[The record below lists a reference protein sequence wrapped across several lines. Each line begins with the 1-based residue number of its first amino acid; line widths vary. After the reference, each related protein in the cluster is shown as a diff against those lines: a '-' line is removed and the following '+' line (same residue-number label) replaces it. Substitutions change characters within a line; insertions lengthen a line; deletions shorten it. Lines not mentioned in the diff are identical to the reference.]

1 MEYFYCCL
9 LLLSL
14 SLVHAAVSTVYHVM
28 PDNANG
34 IAKVTNTHT
43 LQYYIS
49 NVDTVVTSHS
59 QLIFQP
65 GEYYLNADLVISN
78 VHNFTLSGSNS
89 TLKCIGYASMVVVN
103 VANFIIENISLIN
116 CGKYLAHDLNF
127 STDYDIIEPSS
138 NGSMFLHNCTS
149 VLIENVTIKVKAGNV
164 GIFAVNVKGYSKI
177 LHTSIIMDYTNCPK
191 NNNHPTQRDGVVLY
205 FNDGKG
211 KNSSNFLISKFH
223 YKAIGVCSCSSQ
235 YAIALVLLQKH
246 YSVSV
251 TIHDTRFSNFTNTGA
266 VYYYGE
272 TCGLYVHNKL
282 TIENCVVSD
291 NTGSFTMFHILLYNY
306 GCFGRAAMK
315 QKRNQQYNKISFINC
330 DFSNNFNISSV
341 IYIIPANSWAIT
353 GYFIIKG
360 SVFCNNIKTHL
371 LNMDND
377 IIIARDFV
385 NYVIIFNTTISSN
398 NHSDGRD
405 LIFMKN
411 GWINFIGPI
420 VITHNCLYEN
430 VVKLHL
436 ASAVFKYYIEISH
449 NIARQLFDNLYFL
462 IKENTTI
469 TIFGNIVYSIV
480 KQTVVLTASTHPTCP
495 IQFYSEQGNLDHVTV
510 LTFKIIVKYNTLMWS
525 NYFVENNKLFVNC
538 MWLSGT
544 AFYNRKA
551 TDVFKAVLNAANN
564 MLVNET
570 TARIIP
576 MSICQCNDNER
587 PTCKIPN
594 LGNVFPGQTVSI
606 GLRVSNLHTRKIRS
620 PITLVVINVSEC
632 NIVHTSQLAQ
642 AHLTS
647 GCNVYSYTL
656 WPNNYK
662 MVTTCELFI
671 GLSDLARGVADMFY
685 VTLDHCPIGFTP
697 QPNKKACDCDPVLE
711 NSFLSIESCN
721 VDDGTILR
729 PAKSWINA
737 DVMYNGIQSYCI
749 SKQCPLDYCLPYSL
763 YIDLSVPDMQC
774 QSNRSGVLCGQCQD
788 GLSTVFGSSKCK
800 HCSNKSLFI
809 IAPLAIAGIVL
820 VLALFIFNLTI
831 TNGTINPFI
840 FYVNILSINFS
851 LIFPKCPYLVNCL
864 LLSLFNLDLG
874 IETCFYDGMDDYAKT
889 LLRLSFP
896 LYLIILAICLI
907 VGSRYS
913 TKIQRLTAQ
922 RALPVLATLFLLSY
936 TKIMFTVCEVLFC
949 YSSIIRIPNNS
960 ITMIW
965 MVDVSAPL
973 FGVKFLI
980 AFLPCIIMLVILLFF
995 NLLLLFARKLSH
1007 FKVINTFKPLLDAYF
1022 GPYKDKFYYWTGLKL
1037 LVRATVLVYQL

>member
-1 MEYFYCCL
+1 
-9 LLLSL
+9 
-14 SLVHAAVSTVYHVM
+14 
-28 PDNANG
+28 
-34 IAKVTNTHT
+34 
-43 LQYYIS
+43 
-49 NVDTVVTSHS
+49 
-59 QLIFQP
+59 
-65 GEYYLNADLVISN
+65 
-78 VHNFTLSGSNS
+78 
-89 TLKCIGYASMVVVN
+89 
-103 VANFIIENISLIN
+103 
-116 CGKYLAHDLNF
+116 
-127 STDYDIIEPSS
+127 
-138 NGSMFLHNCTS
+138 
-149 VLIENVTIKVKAGNV
+149 
-164 GIFAVNVKGYSKI
+164 
-177 LHTSIIMDYTNCPK
+177 
-191 NNNHPTQRDGVVLY
+191 
-205 FNDGKG
+205 
-211 KNSSNFLISKFH
+211 
-223 YKAIGVCSCSSQ
+223 
-235 YAIALVLLQKH
+235 
-246 YSVSV
+246 
-251 TIHDTRFSNFTNTGA
+251 
-266 VYYYGE
+266 
-272 TCGLYVHNKL
+272 
-282 TIENCVVSD
+282 
-291 NTGSFTMFHILLYNY
+291 
-306 GCFGRAAMK
+306 
-315 QKRNQQYNKISFINC
+315 
-330 DFSNNFNISSV
+330 
-341 IYIIPANSWAIT
+341 
-353 GYFIIKG
+353 
-360 SVFCNNIKTHL
+360 
-371 LNMDND
+371 
-377 IIIARDFV
+377 
-385 NYVIIFNTTISSN
+385 
-398 NHSDGRD
+398 
-405 LIFMKN
+405 
-411 GWINFIGPI
+411 
-420 VITHNCLYEN
+420 
-430 VVKLHL
+430 
-436 ASAVFKYYIEISH
+436 
-449 NIARQLFDNLYFL
+449 
-462 IKENTTI
+462 
-469 TIFGNIVYSIV
+469 
-480 KQTVVLTASTHPTCP
+480 
-495 IQFYSEQGNLDHVTV
+495 
-510 LTFKIIVKYNTLMWS
+510 MWS
-525 NYFVENNKLFVNC
+525 NYFVESNKLFVNC

-576 MSICQCNDNER
+576 MSICRCNDNER
-587 PTCKIPN
+587 STCKIPN

-606 GLRVSNLHTRKIRS
+606 GLHVSNLHARKIRS

-662 MVTTCELFI
+662 MVTTCKLFI
-671 GLSDLARGVADMFY
+671 GLSDLAMNVADMFY

-721 VDDGTILR
+721 VYDGTILR

-737 DVMYNGIQSYCI
+737 DGMYNGIQSYCI

-820 VLALFIFNLTI
+820 VVALFIFNLTI

-936 TKIMFTVCEVLFC
+936 TKILLTVCEVLFC

-980 AFLPCIIMLVILLFF
+980 AFLPCIIMLVISLFF
-995 NLLLLFARKLSH
+995 NFLLLFARKLSH

-1022 GPYKDKFYYWTGLKL
+1022 GPYKDKFYYWTGLQL
-1037 LVRATVLVYQL
+1037 LVRATVFGISAVNDQCHLTGGIIILGLLLCKQSYARPYKSKFKNFQESFILLNLQAVYIIRLLYLADDDITGMIMVQVLVSIVLVNFIISVIVHCMMPKCNYNKVTQISNKLAVYLKTIFNNSTHLETVDMEDLNNCTSGNYHVLQDSLIEMDN